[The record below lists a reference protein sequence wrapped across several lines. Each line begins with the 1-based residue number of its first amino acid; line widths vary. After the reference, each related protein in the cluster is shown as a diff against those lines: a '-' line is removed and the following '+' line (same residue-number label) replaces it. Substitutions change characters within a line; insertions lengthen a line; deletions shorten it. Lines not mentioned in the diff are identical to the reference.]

1 MPYDEGMLV
10 RDLMKLPQVCGP
22 ADTLARAAQLLWE
35 NDCGVVPV
43 VDEKQRIVGMLTDRD
58 ICMSAYTQGH
68 TLGAL
73 PVHRAMAHAV
83 VRCQPSQDVEAALRI
98 MAEAQVH
105 RLPVVD
111 ENDRLLGILS
121 ITDVLRSTQGKP
133 ASVRQR
139 SAMLLMDAL
148 TQITGPRS
156 AEDRPKLKTA
166 RKPASRITNQRP
178 PKAVTR

>member
-1 MPYDEGMLV
+1 MLV

-43 VDEKQRIVGMLTDRD
+43 VDEKQR
-58 ICMSAYTQGH
+58 
-68 TLGAL
+68 
-73 PVHRAMAHAV
+73 
-83 VRCQPSQDVEAALRI
+83 
-98 MAEAQVH
+98 
-105 RLPVVD
+105 
-111 ENDRLLGILS
+111 
-121 ITDVLRSTQGKP
+121 
-133 ASVRQR
+133 
-139 SAMLLMDAL
+139 SAMLLTEAL

-166 RKPASRITNQRP
+166 RKPAVRITNQRP